1 MVPTLLAPV
10 VPSEIIA
17 DEPLPYNI
25 YLANKTL
32 LAHRNEKLSA
42 PDRLEILRQQGWR
55 IIDDVIPENALPLQ
69 DAAQQLE
76 FQPAVLMT
84 PLPPQ
89 PLADSTA
96 LIADDMR
103 LTRRSLERLLRL
115 EGVGNVIG
123 ADSGADAVT
132 LFFQQHIHLVF
143 LDIDMPG
150 VDGIDA
156 LRQIKRWS
164 PNTFVCLV
172 TGVATVANLKL
183 AQSYG
188 LDTCLAKP
196 INTYSLKKALA
207 LYTGIKQPSNTI
219 PTVALGRPQIQ

>member
-10 VPSEIIA
+10 IPSEIIA

-32 LAHRNEKLSA
+32 LAHRNEKISA
-42 PDRLEILRQQGWR
+42 PDRLNILRQQGWR
-55 IIDDVIPENALPLQ
+55 IIDDMIPDNALPL
-69 DAAQQLE
+69 AEASQQLE
-76 FQPAVLMT
+76 FQPEVLMT
-84 PLPPQ
+84 PLPAQ
-89 PLADSTA
+89 PLAESTA

-115 EGVGNVIG
+115 EGMRDVLGV
-123 ADSGADAVT
+123 DSGADAVT

-150 VDGIDA
+150 VDGIEA

-164 PNTFVCLV
+164 PHTFVCLV
-172 TGVATVANLKL
+172 TGVATVTNLKL

-196 INTYSLKKALA
+196 INTQSLKKALA
-207 LYTGIKQPSNTI
+207 LYTGIKQPVSSM
-219 PTVALGRPQIQ
+219 PTVALGRPHI